1 VQLQEFSHS
10 AKLNNPLVV
19 VRKLRTSCC
28 TGVDTQ
34 RTQATTTSLCTSR
47 PAQRGYNT
55 SMGSS
60 SWFVT
65 QRRAEPS
72 SSKSTNRAPERQALV
87 ATIRGARR
95 VRGPTIKRALGT
107 KEQPTSFPTPPKIL
121 THRTYDNLHSVPI
134 SFSPRGRAAP
144 RWKTI
149 NESRLAP

>member
-1 VQLQEFSHS
+1 MAEGGTKLDRISPCANRSAIQVASFTSVLRPGTFLMCAALASTNSKSSSKICHTGFQYTPVASIATCVQLQELSHS

-72 SSKSTNRAPERQALV
+72 SS
-87 ATIRGARR
+87 
-95 VRGPTIKRALGT
+95 
-107 KEQPTSFPTPPKIL
+107 
-121 THRTYDNLHSVPI
+121 
-134 SFSPRGRAAP
+134 
-144 RWKTI
+144 
-149 NESRLAP
+149 